1 MTDARTVTALFRVPP
16 EQFTTARNRLVAEL
30 RRAGEMPAAA
40 SVAKLPRPTPLV
52 WAINQVAHGDR
63 AAVERLVNTA
73 DQLKAAQLGR
83 GSTAVPAAS
92 KAYQEAVATV
102 VERSL
107 AHLKGAGRA
116 TTPATRNRL
125 TGTLMAAA
133 TDPTLRTALREARLT
148 GEPVAVGFDV
158 FGDARPALQ
167 VVPPPTAS
175 RSGRRQASTAPQP
188 PPADREAT
196 RRRAE
201 ARIRLETARADL
213 AHAESRARELARTE
227 AELVRA
233 AAEARDRARA
243 GTRAAAQGRADVRG
257 AKAKVTAAE
266 TAARDL
272 K

>member
-16 EQFTTARNRLVAEL
+16 EQFTAARNRLVAEL
-30 RRAGEMPAAA
+30 RRAGERPAAA

-63 AAVERLVNTA
+63 AAVERLLTTA
-73 DQLKAAQLGR
+73 DHLKAAQLGR
-83 GSTAVPAAS
+83 VSTAVPTAS
-92 KAYQEAVATV
+92 KAYQEAVATL

-133 TDPTLRTALREARLT
+133 TDPLLRPALREARLT
-148 GEPVAVGFDV
+148 GEQVAVGFDV

-167 VVPPPTAS
+167 VVTPPTPS
-175 RSGRRQASTAPQP
+175 RSGRRQASAAPRP
-188 PPADREAT
+188 PPSDREAA
-196 RRRAE
+196 RRRAD
-201 ARIRLETARADL
+201 AQIRLETARAGL
-213 AHAESRARELARTE
+213 AQAESRARELVRTA

-233 AAEARDRARA
+233 AAEARERARA
-243 GTRAAAQGRADVRG
+243 GSRAAAQGRADVRA
-257 AKAKVTAAE
+257 AKSKVTAAE
-266 TAARDL
+266 TAASDL